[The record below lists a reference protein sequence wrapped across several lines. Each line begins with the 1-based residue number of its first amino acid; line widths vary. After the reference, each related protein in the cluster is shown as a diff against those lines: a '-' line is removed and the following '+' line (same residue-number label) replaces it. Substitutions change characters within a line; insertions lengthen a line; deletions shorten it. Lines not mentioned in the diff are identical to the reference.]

1 MHAYNPK
8 LKQNARNLRSNMTDA
23 EILLW
28 SRVRRKQIL
37 GVQFYRQKPIGP
49 YIVDFFA
56 PGAGVVVEVDGS
68 QHYESGGQNAD
79 VGRDRYLDTQGLEVL
94 RFDNRA
100 VLKQTDAVVEAI
112 FQAVLAGLGGKIPNP
127 P

>member
-23 EILLW
+23 ETLLW
-28 SRVRRKQIL
+28 SRIRRKQIL
-37 GVQFYRQKPIGP
+37 GLQFYRQKPIGC
-49 YIVDFFA
+49 YIVDFYA
-56 PGAGVVVEVDGS
+56 PKVGLVVEVDGS
-68 QHYESGGQNAD
+68 QHFEVESQ
-79 VGRDRYLDTQGLEVL
+79 GRDAGRDQYLEAQRLEVL

-112 FQAVLAGLGGKIPNP
+112 YQAVSARLGGKTPNP